1 MGTLVFRLLH
11 ARQYGMVIAP
21 PIFSSLSIIA
31 VALRFTAR
39 RLAYRKPDASDYTLL
54 VALTLSVAYSGL
66 NIVEC
71 IIGGGGLHVSE
82 ILAFGGSMV
91 KFQKVG
97 LEHLIYPDSTLQT
110 HQIDNHTRCRS
121 ASLCKCCGQQL

>member
-1 MGTLVFRLLH
+1 MGTIVFHLIH

-21 PIFSSLSIIA
+21 PIFSFLSIIA

-39 RLAYRKPDASDYTLL
+39 QLAHRRLDASDYTLL
-54 VALTLSVAYSGL
+54 IALILSVAYSGL
-66 NIVEC
+66 NMAEC

-82 ILAFGGSMV
+82 IFALGGSIV

-97 LEHLIYPDSTLQT
+97 LGHFVYATS
-110 HQIDNHTRCRS
+110 H
-121 ASLCKCCGQQL
+121 ASNMSD